1 MRNTFYSI
9 IAFFLLLSCKT
20 EKQEITNTLCDNQQY
35 LLTKNIDLPP
45 FNFDLNINTEEH
57 IEILKDSLKNNLY
70 DYPNLFNWEYKDR
83 IITIDIIPI
92 HLMSCSVS
100 RHELNLTLTTKNQ
113 MLFDSELKR
122 TDSVISLVKKN
133 YQSKISR
140 AKVIN
145 VDFPYGLS
153 KPIINDIVFDIS
165 EGYLK
170 AMEQQS
176 NTIFKKSICE
186 LTKEEIKI
194 LKEDNQIHIYFQ
206 SFSDQIEENHRI
218 QEMININ

>member
-1 MRNTFYSI
+1 MKNTFYSI
-9 IAFFLLLSCKT
+9 IIILLLFSCKT
-20 EKQEITNTLCDNQQY
+20 EKQEITNTLCENQQY
-35 LLTKNIDLPP
+35 LLTKNIDLPT

-57 IEILKDSLKNNLY
+57 IEVLKDSLKNNLY

-92 HLMSCSVS
+92 HLMTCSVS
-100 RHELNLTLTTKNQ
+100 RHELTLTLNTKNQ

-122 TDSVISLVKKN
+122 TGSVISLVKKN
-133 YQSKISR
+133 YQSKINR
-140 AKVIN
+140 VKVIN

-176 NTIFKKSICE
+176 NTVFKKSICE

-194 LKEDNQIHIYFQ
+194 LKEDNQIQIYFQ
-206 SFSDQIEENHRI
+206 SFSYQIEEDHRI
-218 QEMININ
+218 QEMINTY

>member
-9 IAFFLLLSCKT
+9 ITFFLLFSCTT

-57 IEILKDSLKNNLY
+57 IEILKDSLKNNLN

-100 RHELNLTLTTKNQ
+100 RHELNLILNTKNQ
-113 MLFDSELKR
+113 MLFDTELKR
-122 TDSVISLVKKN
+122 TDSVIPLVKKN
-133 YQSKISR
+133 YQSKISKV
-140 AKVIN
+140 KVIN

-153 KPIINDIVFDIS
+153 KPIINDIVYDIS

-170 AMEQQS
+170 AVEQQS

>member
-1 MRNTFYSI
+1 MRNTFCSI
-9 IAFFLLLSCKT
+9 ITILLLFSCTT
-20 EKQEITNTLCDNQQY
+20 EKQQITNILCDNQQY
-35 LLTKNIDLPP
+35 LLTQNIDLPS
-45 FNFDLNINTEEH
+45 FNFDLNINTKEH

-83 IITIDIIPI
+83 LITIHIIPL
-92 HLMSCSVS
+92 HLMLCGIS
-100 RHELNLTLTTKNQ
+100 RHELTLMLNTNNQ

-122 TDSVISLVKKN
+122 TDSVIPLVKKN
-133 YQSKISR
+133 YQSKISKV
-140 AKVIN
+140 KVIN

-153 KPIINDIVFDIS
+153 KPIINDIVYDIS

-170 AMEQQS
+170 AVEQQS

-186 LTKEEIKI
+186 LTKEEIKV

-218 QEMININ
+218 QEMINVN